1 MKSLLLVMLGSAIG
15 GLLRYVMANFFYH
28 HLGREFPWGTLIVNW
43 IGCFLIGFLFVLIIN
58 LFHSHSTL
66 LHNLL
71 ITGFLGG
78 FTTFSAFSFE
88 AVTLIEN
95 LLFGRALAYILASV
109 VGGLILSGLGI
120 LLGKQ
125 LF

>member
-1 MKSLLLVMLGSAIG
+1 MRPLLFVLLGSAIG
-15 GLLRYVMANFFYH
+15 GLLRYGMANFFYH